1 MIDIELI
8 RQKYAAMSDEELI
21 LLASAEDFHFSDE
34 AYPVFKDEFLKRNLD
49 ITILENLEN
58 KIAIQR
64 NRSAHALQKS
74 IAQEY
79 TQSVWTYAIKAKLK
93 SKTNYEIYNGLLK
106 RGVEPDSAFYITNSL
121 RWKLEQMRDHCYN
134 GIFKGLLTVGIGLLL
149 IVLPSVIDQL
159 YAFAWGF
166 MLLGVVRFF
175 VSLFRWIKVKHAM
188 GDTPDGDDAA

>member
-8 RQKYAAMSDEELI
+8 RRKYAAMSDEELI
-21 LLASAEDFHFSDE
+21 LLASAEDFHFSEE
-34 AYPVFKDEFLKRNLD
+34 AYPVFKDEFLRRNLD
-49 ITILENLEN
+49 ISILEDLEN

-64 NRSAHALQKS
+64 NRSAQVLQNS

-79 TQSVWTYAIKAKLK
+79 THSVWTYAIKAKLK

-106 RGVEPDSAFYITNSL
+106 RGVEPQSAFYITNSL

-134 GIFKGLLTVGIGLLL
+134 GIFKGLLITGIGLLL
-149 IVLPSVIDQL
+149 IILPAVIDQL
-159 YAFAWGF
+159 YAFAWCF

-175 VSLFRWIKVKHAM
+175 ISLFRWIKVKHAL
-188 GDTPDGDDAA
+188 GDTPDGEEI